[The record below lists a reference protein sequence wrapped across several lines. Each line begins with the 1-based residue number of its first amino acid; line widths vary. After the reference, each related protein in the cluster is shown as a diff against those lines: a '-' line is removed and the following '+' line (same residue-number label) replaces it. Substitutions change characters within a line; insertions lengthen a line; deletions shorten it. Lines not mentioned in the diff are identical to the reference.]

1 MAGIDSAL
9 DIAGGMEVRLKGVG
23 RLRRRPGCRTLDG
36 IPAARRKT
44 IMKTRTIAAAIA
56 TLCLL
61 LALPVSAQTALKGKA
76 VVIRKTADFWT
87 LKDGKTMVWVE
98 ALSLGQELDLLK
110 GSAKGVYKGNE
121 YSLIKVKNDAG
132 NEGYVI
138 EALVAKEPIL
148 GVVSSDNA
156 TLYSQPR
163 DTAISPTVLPVGN
176 IVALWPV
183 TGKADFYQV
192 TAYLGHDGAI
202 QREKYI
208 LSADVS
214 VRSQDVNVR
223 LLLNAA
229 ASMPKKEQKKKVL
242 ETIRAKYSDTI
253 LADLV
258 DGLRVEVEG
267 GAAAPE
273 AARDA
278 VEVSGAYR
286 ALKPINVRDRPSTK
300 GAVVKVLEADEVMDV
315 VARTAETETIGSDT
329 DYWYQISSPARGW
342 VFGAFIGESGAEE

>member
-1 MAGIDSAL
+1 M
-9 DIAGGMEVRLKGVG
+9 KK
-23 RLRRRPGCRTLDG
+23 
-36 IPAARRKT
+36 KT
-44 IMKTRTIAAAIA
+44 IVVAIVF
-56 TLCLL
+56 LCLL
-61 LALPVSAQTALKGKA
+61 LALPVSAQAALKGKA

-98 ALSLGQELDLLK
+98 SLSLGQELDLLK
-110 GSAKGVYKGNE
+110 GAAKGVYKGNE

-176 IVALWPV
+176 FVALWPV
-183 TGKADFYQV
+183 SGKSDFFQV

-202 QREKYI
+202 QKDKYV

-253 LADLV
+253 LAALV
-258 DGLRVEVEG
+258 DELRVEVG
-267 GAAAPE
+267 GDAAAPE
-273 AARDA
+273 AAQA
-278 VEVSGAYR
+278 TIAVSGSYR
-286 ALKPINVRDRPSTK
+286 ALKPINVRDRASTK
-300 GAVVKVLEADEVMDV
+300 GAIVKVLEADEVMDV
-315 VARTAETETIGSDT
+315 VARTTDTETIGSDT
-329 DYWYQISSPARGW
+329 DFWYEISSPARGW
-342 VFGAFIGESGAEE
+342 VFGAFIEEYEESQVYGDE